1 MTSDLSSLFGRRFLL
16 DHLLIYEETYS
27 DSDDGNLKTLMQMQA
42 PVAEQ
47 SCDVQH
53 IKVNIC
59 TRV

>member
-16 DHLLIYEETYS
+16 DHLLIQETYS

>member
-1 MTSDLSSLFGRRFLL
+1 MTSDLSSFFGRRFLL
-16 DHLLIYEETYS
+16 DHLLIQETYS